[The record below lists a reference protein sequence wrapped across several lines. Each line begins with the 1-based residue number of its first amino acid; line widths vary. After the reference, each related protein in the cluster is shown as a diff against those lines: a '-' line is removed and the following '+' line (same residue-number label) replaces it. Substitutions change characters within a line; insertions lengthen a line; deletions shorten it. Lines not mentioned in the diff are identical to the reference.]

1 MYVFCVGMYRAC
13 STWQYEVVAHLVERH
28 RNGRRLGYL
37 TGDQFEALDE
47 VQGNDDNWMVL
58 KSHEEHGRFAR
69 ALAEGR
75 ALAVYAHR
83 DVRDVAFSLMHK
95 RKLSFETLVT
105 QGMVHQILAN
115 DRFWSARPR
124 TITQRYDHLVA
135 EPETGVTEL
144 AAHLG
149 LDLEAGEAAKVADEY
164 SFEANRRRT
173 IELGQRLRQRGV
185 DLDDPSIAQ
194 AHDRTTLLHWNH
206 MREGRVGDW
215 RERSTP
221 GQRAMLARICGDWLA
236 EHGYEPD
243 DVGPVGE
250 PGRLLEVIRR
260 ELAMARG
267 SVACT
272 LRCLSL
278 RHPRLARS
286 IKPFLGIAP
295 EAPLA
300 PPAPIPLPANIRLDG
315 QGPLPAPHATTGNP
329 AGERLIA

>member
-28 RNGRRLGYL
+28 RDGQRLGYL
-37 TGDQFEALDE
+37 TGDQFEALDDRRGE
-47 VQGNDDNWMVL
+47 DDTWMVL

-95 RKLSFETLVT
+95 RKLTFETLVT
-105 QGMVHQILAN
+105 QGMVHQVLAN

-124 TITQRYDHLVA
+124 TISQRYDHLIA
-135 EPETGVTEL
+135 EPEAGVAEL

-149 LDLEAGEAAKVADEY
+149 VDLATGEAAHLAAEY

-173 IELGQRLRQRGV
+173 IDLGRRLRQGGV

-194 AHDRTTLLHWNH
+194 AHDRQTLLHWNH

-221 GQRAMLARICGDWLA
+221 GQRVVLARICDDWLA
-236 EHGYEPD
+236 EHGYD
-243 DVGPVGE
+243 LDADGQAGG

-260 ELAMARG
+260 ELAMVRG
-267 SVACT
+267 SVACA

-278 RHPRLARS
+278 RHPQLARS

-300 PPAPIPLPANIRLDG
+300 PPAPIPFPANVRLDG
-315 QGPLPAPHATTGNP
+315 KATPPAPHAPVGRPVN
-329 AGERLIA
+329 ERLTA